1 VEGRAE
7 EYRSLRPGGGSPR
20 ARPPA
25 ARRGGAGAGAPGPLR
40 RFLRTH
46 WYAWAL
52 TAPVVLVMLLIIGFP
67 FARGLWLSFTDAD
80 RRNVA
85 TRIGENVTPATY
97 EFVGL
102 ENYTAVLTGEVGDF
116 WPRLTWT
123 VIWTLVCV
131 ACHFGIGLGLA
142 VMLNRRVALRGLYR
156 AVMILPWALPP
167 FVSAFIW
174 RYLYQ
179 GEYGVFNAA
188 LNGMGLPGFDWLGA
202 PTLAKIAV
210 ITINVW
216 LGIPFMMVAL
226 LGGLQSIPAELYEAA
241 RVDGASPWQ
250 AFRHITLPS
259 LAPVAAPVVLIGT
272 IWTFN
277 QFPVIFLVTGGGPA
291 RTSDLLVTYAFR
303 LFGEGS
309 YGAASA
315 YGMLILGLLLV
326 MALVYQRALKRGGQ
340 AW

>member
-1 VEGRAE
+1 MGTSTR
-7 EYRSLRPGGGSPR
+7 G
-20 ARPPA
+20 
-25 ARRGGAGAGAPGPLR
+25 RRGPAPVGPRSRSAEPGPLR

-52 TAPVVLVMLLIIGFP
+52 TAPVVITMAVVIGFP
-67 FARGLWLSFTDAD
+67 FVRGLWLSFTDAD
-80 RRNVA
+80 RRNVS

-97 EFVGL
+97 DFVGVD
-102 ENYTAVLTGEVGDF
+102 NYIAILTGEIGDF

-123 VIWTLVCV
+123 VVWTVVCV

-142 VMLNRRVALRGLYR
+142 VMLNRRVALRGTYR
-156 AVMILPWALPP
+156 AIMILPWAVPP

-179 GEYGVFNAA
+179 GEYGLFNAG
-188 LNGMGLPGFDWLGA
+188 LRGMGLPSVEWLGD
-202 PTLAKIAV
+202 PLWAKFAV

-226 LGGLQSIPAELYEAA
+226 LGGLQSIPTQLYEAA

-250 AFRHITLPS
+250 QFRHITLPS
-259 LAPVAAPVVLIGT
+259 LRPVAAPVVLIGT

-291 RTSDLLVTYAFR
+291 RSTDLLVTYAFR
-303 LFGEGS
+303 LFGDGT

-315 YGMLILGLLLV
+315 YGIVILGLLLV
-326 MALVYQRALKRGGQ
+326 LAFIYQRALRQEGQ

>member
-1 VEGRAE
+1 MATTVQRRRAT
-7 EYRSLRPGGGSPR
+7 P
-20 ARPPA
+20 ARPPRPRA
-25 ARRGGAGAGAPGPLR
+25 AEPGPLR

-52 TAPVVLVMLLIIGFP
+52 TAPVVIVMSVVIAFP

-80 RRNVA
+80 RRNVS

-97 EFVGL
+97 EFVGVD
-102 ENYTAVLTGEVGDF
+102 NYVAILTGDVGDF
-116 WPRLTWT
+116 WARLTWT
-123 VIWTLVCV
+123 VVWTLACV
-131 ACHFGIGLGLA
+131 ACHFGLGLGLA
-142 VMLNRRVALRGLYR
+142 VMLNRRVALRGVYR
-156 AVMILPWALPP
+156 AVMILPWAVPP

-179 GEYGVFNAA
+179 GEYGLFNAA
-188 LNGMGLPGFDWLGA
+188 LRGMGFPGVEWLGD
-202 PTLAKIAV
+202 PFWAKVVV

-216 LGIPFMMVAL
+216 LGVPFMMVAL
-226 LGGLQSIPAELYEAA
+226 LGGLQSIPGQLYEAA

-250 AFRHITLPS
+250 QFRHITLPS
-259 LAPVAAPVVLIGT
+259 LRPVAAPVVLIGT

-291 RTSDLLVTYAFR
+291 RSTDLLVTYAFR
-303 LFGEGS
+303 LFGDGT
-309 YGAASA
+309 YGVASA
-315 YGMLILGLLLV
+315 YGMVILGLLLV
-326 MALVYQRALKRGGQ
+326 LGVIYQRALRREGQ